1 MQVNTEVYGA
11 ASTWRKDTDGWVVNS
26 SVPYD
31 YQFKLGQYDS
41 LADYNTNSKIPIG
54 TEIDKSICYAAHA
67 EGMPLAKQ
75 SGFYI
80 DEVSGAYV
88 IKRFVRDKQTG
99 FFFGHYTNS
108 WLYNYD
114 ALQGAKAIL
123 NNITASLADLKN
135 QYWIPEGVM
144 ASYPDQP
151 SARVRPIVEF
161 NTKGVYLAIMVRV
174 WNTANGTV
182 QDYPLNSLYS
192 GDWSAYRILQAWA
205 EPWVYNTSDSSYT
218 RATASSSNTC
228 SVCPADLFK
237 WKEYEGTTESVEYI
251 TYAPYFRQSRLPL
264 YGWVHESVDTRYY
277 RPLSMYRPLVR
288 CLYNRDP
295 AQSVGHIFIETI
307 PTIFNSYD
315 YTDWGAAIEG
325 YAAINADNLEGL
337 RKACAAYCLFFT
349 EKAGNT
355 LSSNADRW
363 ISTDMFCGVMDE
375 NGVGHGEYTRG
386 SGNLDNSVYGMGS
399 SQNSPYSPGGGGG
412 DDPNTY
418 SSQTYF
424 NPVLGINSMTKR
436 YVLDGAA
443 VEQLGRD
450 LWQISDDLANI
461 DPAET
466 FKNYEDLIIDNFLT
480 NDPISCIVGLNKY
493 PINNIPTG
501 TQAEPVKYG
510 KIQGA
515 AQGKPLET
523 CSMFFNFSGVRIYPK
538 FGRSFLDYEPY
549 THYELY
555 IPFCGTVQID
565 PGDIIDHILSV
576 QMCIDFA
583 TGTATA
589 YVMADNLCI
598 NTVSGSCAIN
608 IPVTGTDGVTLN
620 AQINNGIINTKKAQG
635 NLFLGGFLNTFTVGG
650 LLKTAGDPSRKA
662 NDIMQGALDKAQAI
676 YDLEHT
682 QVPMHTIGSAS
693 PVGSWTLELDC
704 RLMIYYPEGD
714 AIDSSGGV
722 SASSPKLADLTEYG
736 HTTGFSC
743 IMQGSVSE
751 FSGYTVGNIDT
762 SSIAGATSEE
772 REQIRSAFA
781 HGVWLPMPEE

>member
-11 ASTWRKDTDGWVVNS
+11 ASTWRKDTDGWVVNN

-31 YQFKLGQYDS
+31 YQFKLGQYNS

-80 DEVSGAYV
+80 DEVNSQYV

-108 WLYNYD
+108 WLDNYD

-237 WKEYEGTTESVEYI
+237 WQEYEGTTESIEYI
-251 TYAPYFRQSRLPL
+251 TYAPYFRQSRFPL

-349 EKAGNT
+349 EKAGST
-355 LSSNADRW
+355 LSGNADRW
-363 ISTDMFCGVMDE
+363 ISNDMFCGIMDE

-412 DDPNTY
+412 TDPNTY
-418 SSQTYF
+418 SLVTGF
-424 NPVLGINSMTKR
+424 NSLSGGASATQR
-436 YVLDGAA
+436 YVLDDSN
-443 VEQLGRD
+443 VRQLLTD
-450 LWQISDDLANI
+450 LWTITHTIADVDYDKFDYKILDS
-461 DPAET
+461 
-466 FKNYEDLIIDNFLT
+466 FLVT
-480 NDPISCIVGLNKY
+480 DPINSIVSLKRY
-493 PINNIPTG
+493 PFNIPHTFSPNK
-501 TQAEPVKYG
+501 THVNLG
-510 KIQGA
+510 KNQGEALGYLSYNVFNSIQFA
-515 AQGKPLET
+515 
-523 CSMFFNFSGVRIYPK
+523 GVSIYPK
-538 FGRSFLDYEPY
+538 FGKSFLDYSPY
-549 THYELY
+549 TEYELY
-555 IPFCGTVQID
+555 IPFSGTVKLD
-565 PGDIIDHILSV
+565 PGEILDHVLSV
-576 QMCIDFA
+576 RMEIDLISGVCIS
-583 TGTATA
+583 
-589 YVMADNLCI
+589 YILADNLVIETVTGSVAADMQVAGTDAATADAAIQNAVINHTTARTNKEVAMVTPYTPGGIMGELSNPSKQAGAIANAKTNLEKANYDITHI
-598 NTVSGSCAIN
+598 NT
-608 IPVTGTDGVTLN
+608 PVHTMGT
-620 AQINNGIINTKKAQG
+620 A
-635 NLFLGGFLNTFTVGG
+635 GG
-650 LLKTAGDPSRKA
+650 LS
-662 NDIMQGALDKAQAI
+662 
-676 YDLEHT
+676 
-682 QVPMHTIGSAS
+682 
-693 PVGSWTLELDC
+693 SWIQEFNC

-736 HTTGFSC
+736 HTTGFYC
-743 IMQGSVSE
+743 VLQGTVSD
-751 FSGYTVGNIDT
+751 FAGYTLGNIDT
-762 SSIAGATSEE
+762 SSIAGATNEE
-772 REQIRSAFA
+772 REQIKSAFA
-781 HGVWLPMPEE
+781 QGVWLPMPEE